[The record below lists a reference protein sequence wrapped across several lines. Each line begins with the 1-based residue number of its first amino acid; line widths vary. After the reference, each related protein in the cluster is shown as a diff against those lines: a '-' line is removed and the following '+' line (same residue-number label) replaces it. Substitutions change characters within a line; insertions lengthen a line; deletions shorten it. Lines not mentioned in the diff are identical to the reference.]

1 MSMTIWTPIIGRARF
16 AASVLL
22 VSVFGFPFAGSFGS
36 FKPTMFP
43 HRAPPQLTMATLALP
58 LSVSQFPRGSPADA
72 GVPAARPRTANAA
85 LARILL
91 MNVALPF
98 RKPPE
103 FIVGAPPNASDSLAS
118 QGSHVDNLT
127 RPSKLR
133 RAHGL
138 NLKIDFAAAACDRV
152 SGPRRYLLTRLQ
164 YSAYACP

>member
-16 AASVLL
+16 AASALL
-22 VSVFGFPFAGSFGS
+22 VSVFGFPVAGSFGS

-91 MNVALPF
+91 MIVALPF
-98 RKPPE
+98 KKPRNLSRPDKC
-103 FIVGAPPNASDSLAS
+103 FRFACVAR
-118 QGSHVDNLT
+118 SHVDNLT

-138 NLKIDFAAAACDRV
+138 NLKIDFAAAA
-152 SGPRRYLLTRLQ
+152 
-164 YSAYACP
+164 